1 MALGCGKL
9 KTNHYT
15 QQGGRVVHNV
25 GFKEW
30 NGPGREYMLMS
41 EWVWGGGELW
51 PFLLEEQGECCPW
64 GGVSVV
70 AQGE

>member
-25 GFKEW
+25 GFKER

-41 EWVWGGGELW
+41 EWVWGGRGAMA
-51 PFLLEEQGECCPW
+51 LLVGRTR
-64 GGVSVV
+64 
-70 AQGE
+70 